1 MDDLFSG
8 VWEKGLVGALSGAIL
23 AILVG
28 PFVWLNHRREK
39 RKAEEESVRERAA
52 RETSSKA
59 QRENDE
65 KWAREFASKPVP
77 DIGRKR
83 D

>member
-8 VWEKGLVGALSGAIL
+8 VWEKGLVGFLTGAIL
-23 AILVG
+23 ALLVA
-28 PFVWLNHRREK
+28 PIVWLNDRRKK
-39 RKAEEESVRERAA
+39 RKAEEEAVRERAA
-52 RETSSKA
+52 LGASSKA
-59 QRENDE
+59 QREDDQ